1 MRTIQ
6 TMTSDLIMPDA
17 VRVGHGLQENL
28 FPSAILANMP
38 KIKDIEPTPNPNAM
52 KFVLKEPL
60 ISIGSR
66 SYERPSDAVG
76 DPLAEALFKIDHVDS
91 VFYMDRFLTVAK
103 SPFGNWDELLPKLA
117 VPIRE
122 APSAAESP
130 MPPAAAGGDGA
141 SAQPFVDDDDLL
153 ERINAVL
160 DEKIRPGLAGDGGG
174 LEIISLAD
182 RRLTIR
188 YQGACGSCPSSIAGT
203 LMAIENF
210 LKTDVDPELEVV
222 AL

>member
-1 MRTIQ
+1 
-6 TMTSDLIMPDA
+6 
-17 VRVGHGLQENL
+17 
-28 FPSAILANMP
+28 MP

-52 KFVLKEPL
+52 KFVLREPL
-60 ISIGSR
+60 LAYGSR
-66 SYERPSDAVG
+66 SYERAGDAAG

-91 VFYMDRFLTVAK
+91 VFYMDRFLTIAK
-103 SPFGNWDELLPKLA
+103 SPFGNWDEMLPKLA

-122 APSAAESP
+122 APGAAEAGP
-130 MPPAAAGGDGA
+130 PPAPAGGDGA
-141 SAQPFVDDDDLL
+141 SAEAYSDDEELL
-153 ERINAVL
+153 ARINAVL

-174 LEIISLAD
+174 LEIVSLSD

-210 LKTDVDPELEVV
+210 LKNDVDPELEVV